1 MSTEHL
7 IAVEVFAT
15 HQGLE
20 TTLVHAL
27 HDRGLIQITVVK
39 EQHFLEP
46 EQLSRIE
53 QLARLHYDLEI
64 NLEGLEAISHL
75 LDRMDTADRE
85 ARSLRERLRLYEPE
99 DDAPDR
105 EQPR

>member
-15 HQGLE
+15 HQGME
-20 TTLVHAL
+20 TTFVHAL
-27 HDRGLIQITVVK
+27 HDRGLIQITVVQ

-75 LDRMDTADRE
+75 LDRMDAAQQE
-85 ARSLRERLRLYEPE
+85 ARGLRERLRVYEGE
-99 DDAPDR
+99 G
-105 EQPR
+105 

>member
-20 TTLVHAL
+20 TTFVHAL
-27 HDRGLIQITVVK
+27 HDRGLIRITVVQ

-46 EQLSRIE
+46 EQLSRVE
-53 QLARLHYDLEI
+53 QLARLHYDLDI

-75 LDRMDTADRE
+75 LDRMDAAQQE
-85 ARSLRERLRLYEPE
+85 ARVLRERLGLYEG
-99 DDAPDR
+99 D
-105 EQPR
+105 QP

>member
-7 IAVEVFAT
+7 IAVEVFTT

-20 TTLVHAL
+20 STFIHAL
-27 HDRGLIQITVVK
+27 HDRGLIKITVVQ

-75 LDRMDTADRE
+75 LDRMAAEQQE
-85 ARSLRERLRLYEPE
+85 ARVLRERLRLYET
-99 DDAPDR
+99 DR
-105 EQPR
+105 P

>member
-20 TTLVHAL
+20 TTFVHAL
-27 HDRGLIQITVVK
+27 HDRGLVHITVVQ

-46 EQLSRIE
+46 EQLARIE
-53 QLARLHYDLEI
+53 QLARLHYDLDI

-75 LDRMDTADRE
+75 LDRMDAVDRE
-85 ARSLRERLRLYEPE
+85 ARSLRERLRLYESE
-99 DDAPDR
+99 DDTPDSDER
-105 EQPR
+105 R

>member
-20 TTLVHAL
+20 TTFVHAL
-27 HDRGLIQITVVK
+27 HERGLIQITVVQ

-46 EQLSRIE
+46 EQLARIE
-53 QLARLHYDLEI
+53 QLARLHYDLDI

-75 LDRMDTADRE
+75 LDRMDTVQQDLRM
-85 ARSLRERLRLYEPE
+85 LRERLRLYEQDE
-99 DDAPDR
+99 
-105 EQPR
+105 E

>member
-1 MSTEHL
+1 MTTEQL

-15 HQGLE
+15 QQGLE
-20 TTLVHAL
+20 ATFVHAL
-27 HDRGLIQITVVK
+27 HERGLIHITVVQ

-53 QLARLHYDLEI
+53 QLARLHYDLDI

-75 LDRMDTADRE
+75 LDRMDAAQQDLRT
-85 ARSLRERLRLYEPE
+85 LRERLRIYEVDEP
-99 DDAPDR
+99 
-105 EQPR
+105 

>member
-1 MSTEHL
+1 MRTEHL

-20 TTLVHAL
+20 TTFVHAL
-27 HDRGLIQITVVK
+27 HDRGLVQVTVVQ

-46 EQLSRIE
+46 EQLSRVE
-53 QLARLHYDLEI
+53 QLARLHYDLDI

-75 LDRMDTADRE
+75 LDRIDTAQHEVRG
-85 ARSLRERLRLYEPE
+85 LRARLRLYEAEGNEPV
-99 DDAPDR
+99 P
-105 EQPR
+105 